1 LPKIRSVV
9 GRSSSP
15 IEAAFADADSV
26 TDHSLIVADGA
37 TRRYRCR
44 PTGDPP
50 TDLELLADNGSIPD
64 RVLATPSGWEERR
77 WFADREEFD
86 QFRTFC
92 RANDY
97 GFRLD
102 RLVEADEGSDGR
114 TGSPFETG
122 DRSRPNGMTDAQQEA
137 LVTAHEMGYFDTP
150 RTATMA
156 DVADELGIAPASL
169 SERLRR
175 AQRHL
180 VAAFRRDADIKPRI
194 N

>member
-1 LPKIRSVV
+1 M
-9 GRSSSP
+9 
-15 IEAAFADADSV
+15 
-26 TDHSLIVADGA
+26 
-37 TRRYRCR
+37 
-44 PTGDPP
+44 
-50 TDLELLADNGSIPD
+50 
-64 RVLATPSGWEERR
+64 LATPSGWEERR
-77 WFADREEFD
+77 WFADRAEFD

-97 GFRLD
+97 DLRLD

-114 TGSPFETG
+114 VASPFGTG
-122 DRSRPNGMTDAQQEA
+122 DRSRPREMTEPQQEA

-156 DVADELGIAPASL
+156 DVADELGVAPASL

-175 AQRHL
+175 AQNHL
-180 VAAFRRDADIKPRI
+180 VAEFRRSSGIKPRT